1 MKVVRHRHRLPKV
14 VVSAPFLK
22 MQKVRLGSA
31 LSTLIEL

>member
-1 MKVVRHRHRLPKV
+1 MKMVRHRHKLPKV

-22 MQKVRLGSA
+22 TQVRLGGA